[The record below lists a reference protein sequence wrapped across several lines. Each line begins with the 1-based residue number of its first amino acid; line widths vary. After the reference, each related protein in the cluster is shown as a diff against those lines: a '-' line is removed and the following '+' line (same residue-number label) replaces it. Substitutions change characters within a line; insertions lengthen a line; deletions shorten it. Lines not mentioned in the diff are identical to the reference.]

1 MYDPSCVVRAAMKR
15 LVQAAAMDGPVDL
28 ARRESGFCAGIAEY
42 STVSLLERIPACI
55 RKRCRLMI
63 LRSATIH
70 PGWWGRW
77 LPSASLLAFHAAAT
91 HDLSMHTPVPFGDK
105 LEGMTR
111 VAATWQG
118 FAAKTCR

>member
-1 MYDPSCVVRAAMKR
+1 MKR
-15 LVQAAAMDGPVDL
+15 LVQAAAMDVGGPVDL
-28 ARRESGFCAGIAEY
+28 ARRESGLCAGIAEY
-42 STVSLLERIPACI
+42 STVSLLERIPACT

-77 LPSASLLAFHAAAT
+77 LPSASLLAFHAAA
-91 HDLSMHTPVPFGDK
+91 VPFGDK

-118 FAAKTCR
+118 LAAKTCR